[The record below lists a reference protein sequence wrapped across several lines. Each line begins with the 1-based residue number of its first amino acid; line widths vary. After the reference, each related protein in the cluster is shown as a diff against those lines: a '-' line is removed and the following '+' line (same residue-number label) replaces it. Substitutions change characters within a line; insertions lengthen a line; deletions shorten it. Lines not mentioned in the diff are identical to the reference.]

1 MNKHANTV
9 AFSLFTDCNSSL
21 TFNYMI
27 FNTQQY

>member
-21 TFNYMI
+21 TFNHMI